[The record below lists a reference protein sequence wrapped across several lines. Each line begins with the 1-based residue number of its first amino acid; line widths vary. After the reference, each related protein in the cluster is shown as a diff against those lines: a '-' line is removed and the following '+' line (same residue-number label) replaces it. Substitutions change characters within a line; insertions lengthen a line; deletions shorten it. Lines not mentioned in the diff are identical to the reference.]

1 MSRKFPIS
9 SPSLLRKI
17 HQRFNSRLRRFPIL
31 ILLVP
36 LIVLI
41 LCADHWHWDG
51 LLGIPTPLDEEPKC
65 YYAVVQDY
73 PKQCPRT
80 WRVEAEIMP
89 DRRHAYLYLQRD
101 SCRTLPTL
109 GDTLFVRTGFKQGGQ
124 LGDFDY
130 GRYLLRNGIA
140 GTAFVRQTDWQIRG
154 EADRI
159 PWRLRP
165 KAWQHSVYERYK
177 AAGLSG
183 DALATTAALTLGYKD
198 DLDPQLKSHFQKAG
212 AAHILAVSGL
222 HTGIV
227 YGVLFFL
234 LTLFGLFPPLYEAR
248 RHQALLSGV
257 IIIALIAYALLTGGS
272 PSVVRSVLF
281 IVLLEAAKVWHRQAM
296 SINTLFVTAF
306 LILFFRPLDLFSV
319 SFQLSFAAVAGIL
332 LFEPALRRLF
342 PLPLRSSGFGFR
354 VAEYIRGLLTVSIA
368 AQVFTLPLTLYY
380 FSQTSNL
387 FFVTNLLVIPLAF
400 LLMVSALLLLMT
412 GWFPIAERLFAF
424 TTERLADTM
433 NRSVQWVEHLPHS
446 VTAAAM
452 PPSAM
457 VAMYLLIFLFV
468 ILLNRIT
475 A

>member
-1 MSRKFPIS
+1 MIRKYPI
-9 SPSLLRKI
+9 I
-17 HQRFNSRLRRFPIL
+17 V
-31 ILLVP
+31 LLVP
-36 LIVLI
+36 LVVLI

-101 SCRTLPTL
+101 SSRTLPTL

-140 GTAFVRQTDWQIRG
+140 GTAFVRRTDWQIRG
-154 EADRI
+154 EAKVI
-159 PWRLRP
+159 PWRIRT

-222 HTGIV
+222 HTGIL

-234 LTLFGLFPPLYEAR
+234 FTLFGFYPPLYDAKK
-248 RHQALLSGV
+248 HQVILSSLIITALVG
-257 IIIALIAYALLTGGS
+257 YAMLTGGS

-281 IVLLEAAKVWHRQAM
+281 IVLLETAIIWHRQPFT
-296 SINTLFVTAF
+296 INTLLVTAF
-306 LILFFRPLDLFSV
+306 IILFFRPLDLFSV

-332 LFEPALRRLF
+332 LMGPALYNLIDIPPRQQVIPFTITNYL
-342 PLPLRSSGFGFR
+342 S
-354 VAEYIRGLLTVSIA
+354 GLLVVSVA
-368 AQVFTLPLTLYY
+368 AQVFTLPLSLYY
-380 FSQTSNL
+380 FSQTSNW
-387 FFVTNLLVIPLAF
+387 FFITNLLVIPLAF
-400 LLMVSALLLLMT
+400 LLMISALMLLTIGWLPGIEKVTAYLTELVAT
-412 GWFPIAERLFAF
+412 G
-424 TTERLADTM
+424 M
-433 NRSVQWVEHLPHS
+433 NGSVEWVEHLPHS
-446 VTAAAM
+446 VTYATMTPATLAG
-452 PPSAM
+452 
-457 VAMYLLIFLFV
+457 MYMIIFLFV
-468 ILLNRIT
+468 KLLKRVT
-475 A
+475 G

>member
-1 MSRKFPIS
+1 MVRKFPI
-9 SPSLLRKI
+9 L
-17 HQRFNSRLRRFPIL
+17 F
-31 ILLVP
+31 LLVP
-36 LIVLI
+36 WIVLI
-41 LCADHWHWDG
+41 VCADRLNWHHF
-51 LLGIPTPLDEEPKC
+51 LGMPEPLDSVPRL
-65 YYAVVQDY
+65 YYAVVQDS
-73 PKQCPRT
+73 PKPCPRS
-80 WRVEAEIMP
+80 WRVEVEMMP
-89 DRRHAYLYLQRD
+89 DQRHAYLYLQKDTTRM
-101 SCRTLPTL
+101 LPAL
-109 GDTLFVRTGFKQGGQ
+109 GDTIMVCTGFKQGSL

-140 GTAFVRQTDWQIRG
+140 GTSFVRSSEWKMTGQ
-154 EADRI
+154 AVRI
-159 PWRLRP
+159 PWHLRP
-165 KAWQHSVYERYK
+165 RAWQHAAFERYK
-177 AAGLSG
+177 EAGLNG

-354 VAEYIRGLLTVSIA
+354 VAEYIRGLLIVSIA
-368 AQVFTLPLTLYY
+368 AQVFTIPLTLYY

-400 LLMVSALLLLMT
+400 LLMVSALLLLT
-412 GWFPIAERLFAF
+412 AGWFPIAERLFAF

-457 VAMYLLIFLFV
+457 IAMYLLIFLFV

>member
-1 MSRKFPIS
+1 MP
-9 SPSLLRKI
+9 
-17 HQRFNSRLRRFPIL
+17 
-31 ILLVP
+31 LVA
-36 LIVLI
+36 LI

-101 SCRTLPTL
+101 SSRTLPTL

-140 GTAFVRQTDWQIRG
+140 GTAFVRRTDWQIRG

-222 HTGIV
+222 HTGIL

-234 LTLFGLFPPLYEAR
+234 ITLFGFYPPLYEEHK
-248 RHQALLSGV
+248 HQCIVSGLIITALV
-257 IIIALIAYALLTGGS
+257 AYAMLTGGS
-272 PSVVRSVLF
+272 PSVIRSVLF
-281 IVLLEAAKVWHRQAM
+281 IALTETDLIWHRQPFT
-296 SINTLFVTAF
+296 INTLLVTAF
-306 LILFFRPLDLFSV
+306 IILFFRPLDLFSV

-332 LFEPALRRLF
+332 LMGPALYNLIDIPPRQQVIPFTITNYL
-342 PLPLRSSGFGFR
+342 S
-354 VAEYIRGLLTVSIA
+354 GLLMVSVA
-368 AQVFTLPLTLYY
+368 AQVFTLPLSLYY
-380 FSQTSNL
+380 FSQTSNW
-387 FFVTNLLVIPLAF
+387 FFITNLLVIPLAF
-400 LLMVSALLLLMT
+400 LLMISALMLLTIGWLPGIEKVTAYLTELVAT
-412 GWFPIAERLFAF
+412 G
-424 TTERLADTM
+424 M
-433 NRSVQWVEHLPHS
+433 NGSVEWVEHLPHS
-446 VTAAAM
+446 VTYATMTPATLAG
-452 PPSAM
+452 
-457 VAMYLLIFLFV
+457 MYMIIFLFV
-468 ILLNRIT
+468 KLLKRVT
-475 A
+475 G

>member
-1 MSRKFPIS
+1 MP
-9 SPSLLRKI
+9 
-17 HQRFNSRLRRFPIL
+17 
-31 ILLVP
+31 LV
-36 LIVLI
+36 VLI

-73 PKQCPRT
+73 PKQSPRT

-101 SCRTLPTL
+101 SSRTLPTL

-140 GTAFVRQTDWQIRG
+140 GTAFVRRTDWQIRG
-154 EADRI
+154 EAKVI

-222 HTGIV
+222 HTGIL

-234 LTLFGLFPPLYEAR
+234 FTLFGFYPPLYDAKK
-248 RHQALLSGV
+248 HQVILSSLIITALVG
-257 IIIALIAYALLTGGS
+257 YAMLTGGS

-281 IVLLEAAKVWHRQAM
+281 IVLLETAIIWHRQPFT
-296 SINTLFVTAF
+296 INTLLVTAF
-306 LILFFRPLDLFSV
+306 IILFFRPLDLFSV

-332 LFEPALRRLF
+332 LMGPALYNLIDIPPRQQVIPFTITNYL
-342 PLPLRSSGFGFR
+342 S
-354 VAEYIRGLLTVSIA
+354 GLLVVSVA
-368 AQVFTLPLTLYY
+368 AQVFTLPLSLYY
-380 FSQTSNL
+380 FSQTSNW
-387 FFVTNLLVIPLAF
+387 FFITNLLVIPLAF
-400 LLMVSALLLLMT
+400 LLMISALMLLTIGWLPGIEKVTAYLTELVAT
-412 GWFPIAERLFAF
+412 G
-424 TTERLADTM
+424 M
-433 NRSVQWVEHLPHS
+433 NGSVEWVEHLPHS
-446 VTAAAM
+446 VTYATMTPATLAG
-452 PPSAM
+452 
-457 VAMYLLIFLFV
+457 MYMIIFLFV
-468 ILLNRIT
+468 KLLKRVT
-475 A
+475 G

>member
-1 MSRKFPIS
+1 MP
-9 SPSLLRKI
+9 
-17 HQRFNSRLRRFPIL
+17 
-31 ILLVP
+31 LV
-36 LIVLI
+36 VLI

-101 SCRTLPTL
+101 SSRTLPTL

-140 GTAFVRQTDWQIRG
+140 GTAFVRRTDWQIRG
-154 EADRI
+154 EAKVI

-222 HTGIV
+222 HTGIL

-234 LTLFGLFPPLYEAR
+234 FTLFGFYPPLYEEHK
-248 RHQALLSGV
+248 HQCIVSGLIITALV
-257 IIIALIAYALLTGGS
+257 AYAMLTGGS

-281 IVLLEAAKVWHRQAM
+281 IALMETALIWHRQPFT
-296 SINTLFVTAF
+296 INTLLVTAF
-306 LILFFRPLDLFSV
+306 IILFFRPLDLFSV
-319 SFQLSFAAVAGIL
+319 SFQLSFAAVAGML
-332 LFEPALRRLF
+332 LMGPALYNLIDIPPRQQVIPFTITNYL
-342 PLPLRSSGFGFR
+342 S
-354 VAEYIRGLLTVSIA
+354 GLLMASVA
-368 AQVFTLPLTLYY
+368 AQVFTLPLSLYY
-380 FSQTSNL
+380 FSQTSNW
-387 FFVTNLLVIPLAF
+387 FFITNLLVIPLAF
-400 LLMVSALLLLMT
+400 LLMISALMLLTIGWLPGIEKVTAYLTELIAT
-412 GWFPIAERLFAF
+412 G
-424 TTERLADTM
+424 M
-433 NRSVQWVEHLPHS
+433 NGSVEWVEHLPHS
-446 VTAAAM
+446 VTYATMTPATLAG
-452 PPSAM
+452 
-457 VAMYLLIFLFV
+457 MYMIIFLFV
-468 ILLNRIT
+468 KLLKRVT
-475 A
+475 E

>member
-1 MSRKFPIS
+1 MVRKFPI
-9 SPSLLRKI
+9 L
-17 HQRFNSRLRRFPIL
+17 F
-31 ILLVP
+31 LLVP
-36 LIVLI
+36 WIVLI
-41 LCADHWHWDG
+41 VCADRLNWHHF
-51 LLGIPTPLDEEPKC
+51 LGMPEPLDSVPRL
-65 YYAVVQDY
+65 YYAVVQDS
-73 PKQCPRT
+73 PKPCPRS
-80 WRVEAEIMP
+80 WRVEVEMMP
-89 DRRHAYLYLQRD
+89 DQRHAYLYLQKDTTRM
-101 SCRTLPTL
+101 LPAL
-109 GDTLFVRTGFKQGGQ
+109 GDTIMVCTGFKQGSL

-140 GTAFVRQTDWQIRG
+140 GTSFVRSSEWKMTGQ
-154 EADRI
+154 AVRI
-159 PWRLRP
+159 PWHLRP
-165 KAWQHSVYERYK
+165 RAWQHAAFERYK
-177 AAGLSG
+177 EAGLNG

-248 RHQALLSGV
+248 QHQALLSGV

-354 VAEYIRGLLTVSIA
+354 VAEYIRGLLTVSVA

-400 LLMVSALLLLMT
+400 LLMVSALLLLT
-412 GWFPIAERLFAF
+412 AGWFPIAEQLFVF

-457 VAMYLLIFLFV
+457 AAMYLLIFLFV

>member
-1 MSRKFPIS
+1 MIRKYPI
-9 SPSLLRKI
+9 I
-17 HQRFNSRLRRFPIL
+17 V
-31 ILLVP
+31 LLVP
-36 LIVLI
+36 LVVLI

-101 SCRTLPTL
+101 SSRTLPTL

-140 GTAFVRQTDWQIRG
+140 GTAFVRRTDWQIRG
-154 EADRI
+154 EAKVI

-222 HTGIV
+222 HTGIL

-234 LTLFGLFPPLYEAR
+234 FTLFGFYPPLYDAKK
-248 RHQALLSGV
+248 HQVILSSLIITALVG
-257 IIIALIAYALLTGGS
+257 YAMLTGGS

-281 IVLLEAAKVWHRQAM
+281 IVLLETAIIWHRQPFT
-296 SINTLFVTAF
+296 INTLLVTAF
-306 LILFFRPLDLFSV
+306 IILFFRPLDLFSV

-332 LFEPALRRLF
+332 LMGPALYNLIDIPPRQQVIPFTITNYL
-342 PLPLRSSGFGFR
+342 S
-354 VAEYIRGLLTVSIA
+354 GLLVVSVA
-368 AQVFTLPLTLYY
+368 AQVFTLPLSLYY
-380 FSQTSNL
+380 FSQTSNW
-387 FFVTNLLVIPLAF
+387 FFITNLLVIPLAF
-400 LLMVSALLLLMT
+400 LLMISALMLLTIGWLPGIEKVTAYLTELVAT
-412 GWFPIAERLFAF
+412 G
-424 TTERLADTM
+424 M
-433 NRSVQWVEHLPHS
+433 NGSVEWVEHLPHS
-446 VTAAAM
+446 VTYATMTPATLAG
-452 PPSAM
+452 
-457 VAMYLLIFLFV
+457 MYMIIFLFV
-468 ILLNRIT
+468 KLLKRVT
-475 A
+475 G